1 MVKVK
6 YFIDFCVLYSSKKKV
21 ILSDCKTG
29 TIMHKYMRSIFPAL
43 LAILIFAVP
52 VNGQKKQKD
61 SRAQAAFEA
70 GEYYTA
76 IDLYKDAYTKVD
88 REQKTAIYFKIGEC
102 YRIIGDARSSA
113 LWYKKAVRE
122 EYQDPIIFLRYGQVL
137 LVNEKYNEA
146 EEEFKRYQELVPDD
160 PRGEIGVQSCEAA
173 FAWSASPTGYIVEN
187 MRVFN
192 SRERD
197 FSPAYVNEAY
207 TEVYFTSTREDA
219 SGSET
224 HGATGQSFADIFSST
239 LDRKGKWSVP
249 VPVESLNSEFE
260 DGTPCIY
267 PDFSKILFTRCKK
280 GKNQQLGCQVFKASS
295 DGEAWQEPSPVFE
308 SFGDSISTAHPA
320 ISNDENTLYFVSDMP
335 GGIGENDIW
344 KVTREDGAWGEPVN
358 MGEQINTPGN
368 DLYPFVHNDG
378 TLYFSSDSRVGLGG
392 LDIYKA
398 TMDETG
404 NWVVEN
410 MRPPINSPEDDF
422 GITFEGD
429 LERGFFSSSRK
440 GRGNDELFS
449 FVLPP
454 LVFAVNGIV
463 KDERTDQVL
472 PGSKVKSVG
481 SDGITVESTTGDDG
495 SFRFMLKTATD
506 YVFIA
511 SQDGYL
517 NGKEREST
525 RGLDQ
530 SQEFDV
536 TIYLSST
543 KRVIELPN
551 IFYDFAKWDL
561 RPESMVSLDNL
572 VETLDDNP
580 NVTIELMSHTDSRGT
595 PADNQE
601 LSQKRAQSVVDY
613 LISKGI
619 ASDRLQAKGYGESQ
633 PKVVD
638 EKVVAENSFLVLE
651 DVLTEDFINQLESPE
666 LQEKAHQVNRR
677 TEFRVLTTDYIPQ
690 N

>member
-1 MVKVK
+1 
-6 YFIDFCVLYSSKKKV
+6 
-21 ILSDCKTG
+21 
-29 TIMHKYMRSIFPAL
+29 MRSIFPAL
-43 LAILIFAVP
+43 LAILILTVP
-52 VNGQKKQKD
+52 ATAQKKQKD
-61 SRAQAAFEA
+61 SRAQAAFAA

-76 IDLYKDAYTKVD
+76 IDLYKDAYSKVD
-88 REQKTAIYFKIGEC
+88 KDQKTAIFFKIGEC
-102 YRIIGDARSSA
+102 YRIIGDARSSV

-122 EYQDPIIFLRYGQVL
+122 DYQDPVIYLRYGQML
-137 LVNEKYNEA
+137 LVNEKYTEA
-146 EEEFKRYQELVPDD
+146 NEEFEKYQELVPDD
-160 PRGEIGVQSCEAA
+160 PRGQIGIESCKAA
-173 FAWSASPTGYIVEN
+173 ISWMENPTGYIVEN

-192 SRERD
+192 SRQRD
-197 FSPAYVNEAY
+197 FSPAYINESY
-207 TEVYFTSTREDA
+207 SEIYFTSTREDA
-219 SGSET
+219 SGDAT
-224 HGATGQSFADIFSST
+224 HGATGQSFADIFSSSI
-239 LDRKGKWSVP
+239 DRKGKWSVP

-260 DGTPCIY
+260 DGTPCISS
-267 PDFSKILFTRCKK
+267 DFSTIYFTRCKK
-280 GKNQQLGCQVFKASS
+280 GKNQQLGCQVYNAKSEGT
-295 DGEAWQEPSPVFE
+295 DWMEPSVVFE
-308 SFGDSISTAHPA
+308 AFGDSITTAHPA
-320 ISNDENTLYFVSDMP
+320 ISFDGNILYFVSDMP
-335 GGIGENDIW
+335 GGLGENDIW
-344 KVTREDGAWGEPVN
+344 QITMGADGWEDPINLGE
-358 MGEQINTPGN
+358 EINTPGN
-368 DLYPFVHNDG
+368 DLYPFMHPDG

-398 TMDETG
+398 IKDETG
-404 NWVVEN
+404 SWMVEN

-422 GITFEGD
+422 GIVFEGRV
-429 LERGFFSSSRK
+429 ERGFFSSSRK

-454 LVFAVNGIV
+454 LIFAVNGVV

-472 PGSKVKSVG
+472 SGSKVKSVG
-481 SDGITVESTTGDDG
+481 SDGITVESNTGDDG
-495 SFRFMLKTATD
+495 TFRFMLKTATD

-511 SQDGYL
+511 SHEGYL

-530 SQEFDV
+530 SREFDV
-536 TIYLSST
+536 TIYLASI

-572 VETLDDNP
+572 VETLNDNP

-638 EKVVAENSFLVLE
+638 EKVVAEQSFLGLE
-651 DVLTEDFINQLESPE
+651 EVLTDAFIKQLGSPD

>member
-1 MVKVK
+1 
-6 YFIDFCVLYSSKKKV
+6 
-21 ILSDCKTG
+21 
-29 TIMHKYMRSIFPAL
+29 MHKFMRSIFPAL
-43 LAILIFAVP
+43 LAILILAVP
-52 VNGQKKQKD
+52 VSGQKKQKD
-61 SRAQAAFEA
+61 SRAQAAFDA
-70 GEYYTA
+70 GEYFGA
-76 IDLYKDAYTKVD
+76 IDLYKDAYAKVD
-88 REQKTAIYFKIGEC
+88 KEQKTAIFFKIGEC

-137 LVNEKYNEA
+137 LMNEQYEDA
-146 EEEFKRYQELVPDD
+146 VEEFKKYKELVPDD
-160 PRGEIGVQSCEAA
+160 PRGEIGIQSCEAA
-173 FAWSASPTGYIVEN
+173 IVWAENPTGYIVEN

-197 FSPAYVNEAY
+197 FSPAYINEDY

-219 SGSET
+219 TGSET
-224 HGATGQSFADIFSST
+224 HGATGQSFADIFSSSM
-239 LDRKGKWSVP
+239 DRKGKWSIP

-260 DGTPCIY
+260 DGTPCISS
-267 PDFSKILFTRCKK
+267 DFSQIYFTRCKK
-280 GKNQQLGCQVFKASS
+280 GKSQQLGCQIFKSKS
-295 DGEAWQEPSPVFE
+295 DGTSWQEASAVFE
-308 SFGDSISTAHPA
+308 EFGDSISTAHPA
-320 ISNDENTLYFVSDMP
+320 ISPDDNILYFVSDMP
-335 GGIGENDIW
+335 GGVGENDIW
-344 KVTREDGAWGEPVN
+344 KVSREDGAWGEPVN
-358 MGEQINTPGN
+358 LGEEINTPGN
-368 DLYPFVHNDG
+368 ELAPFVHPDG

-392 LDIYKA
+392 LDIFKA
-398 TMDETG
+398 SRDETG
-404 NWVVEN
+404 GWLVEN

-429 LERGFFSSSRK
+429 LERGFFSSARK

-454 LVFAVNGIV
+454 LVFAVNGVV

-472 PGSKVKSVG
+472 PASKVKTVG

-495 SFRFMLKTATD
+495 TFRFMLKAATD

-511 SQDGYL
+511 SQEGYL

-525 RGLDQ
+525 RGIDQ
-530 SQEFDV
+530 SREFDV

-619 ASDRLQAKGYGESQ
+619 HSDRLQAKGYGESQ

-638 EKVVAENSFLVLE
+638 EKVIADHPFLALG
-651 DVLTEDFINQLESPE
+651 DVLTDDFIKQLESPE

-677 TEFRVLTTDYIPQ
+677 TEFRVLTTDYIPK